1 MAEQSPS
8 FQFFPFGN
16 DGPFTRFQGHSSS
29 GTQRGLIS
37 LFQGDFFQMGTAGTS
52 GTARGFDA
60 VWDRGSLVAID
71 PTLRLRYRETIGR
84 TLRPG
89 GVMLLCAMDRR
100 KGTPDGR
107 SGGPPYS
114 LSSTDVRWLFEDAD
128 WVESVMVLDEKDL
141 MQAGEGK
148 RWRSFGL
155 EEMYEVVILIKKKS

>member
-1 MAEQSPS
+1 
-8 FQFFPFGN
+8 
-16 DGPFTRFQGHSSS
+16 
-29 GTQRGLIS
+29 
-37 LFQGDFFQMGTAGTS
+37 
-52 GTARGFDA
+52 
-60 VWDRGSLVAID
+60 
-71 PTLRLRYRETIGR
+71 
-84 TLRPG
+84 
-89 GVMLLCAMDRR
+89 MLLCAMDRR